1 MKDAQGLPFKRFGQQ
16 LRTIRQNLQ
25 ETPADVS
32 GAVEIDES
40 LLQRFEEGKERPS
53 EDILNLLISHF
64 GMPDDDAATLWHLAG
79 YDFPKDDRQDD
90 DQNDEA
96 PNSNRAGVL
105 VMAIDPRIIYTD
117 GMHVNAGPNGVVL
130 SFAQMSGTQ
139 QPLVTARVGMS
150 REQARSII
158 KTLQGAL
165 DRSEPRRLPP
175 AASNRVDTATD
186 SLAKDAKHENTEPTD
201 PEAV

>member
-1 MKDAQGLPFKRFGQQ
+1 MKDAQELPFKRFGER
-16 LRTIRQNLQ
+16 LRTLRQKLQ

-40 LLQRFEEGKERPS
+40 LLKRFEQGKERPT
-53 EDILNLLISHF
+53 EDILHLLINHF
-64 GMPDDDAATLWHLAG
+64 SIPEDDAAALWRLAG
-79 YDFPKDDRQDD
+79 YEFPRDDAEDD
-90 DQNDEA
+90 DQADDL
-96 PNSNRAGVL
+96 PNNNRAGVL

-130 SFAQMSGTQ
+130 SFAQMSGSQ

-175 AASNRVDTATD
+175 SVEDKSKEPSHSEPGQANPSEPSDT
-186 SLAKDAKHENTEPTD
+186 N
-201 PEAV
+201 V